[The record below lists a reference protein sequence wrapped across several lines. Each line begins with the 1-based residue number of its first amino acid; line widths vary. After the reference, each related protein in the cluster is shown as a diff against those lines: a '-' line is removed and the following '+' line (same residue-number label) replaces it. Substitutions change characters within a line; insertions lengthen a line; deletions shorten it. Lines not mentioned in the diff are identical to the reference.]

1 MSKLNTRARIGELVL
16 ILGIVLFVGGAV
28 GYVTGQL
35 PTEQIPGIGAL
46 ALMFVVVGAGMKK
59 AKQ

>member
-1 MSKLNTRARIGELVL
+1 MNTKAKAKIGEVL
-16 ILGIVLFVGGAV
+16 LMLGMVLCVGGAV

-35 PTEQIPGIGAL
+35 PAEQIAGIGAL
-46 ALMFVVVGAGMKK
+46 AFSFVVVGVSMKK